1 MCTAHIVRPTLCCYA
16 GVTVKD
22 GAKQGKKALQ
32 AGVKA
37 LRTTKKMVGMKDDP
51 MMTSSLDAHSGYT
64 KTI

>member
-1 MCTAHIVRPTLCCYA
+1 LCCYA
-16 GVTVKD
+16 GVAVQD

-37 LRTTKKMVGMKDDP
+37 LRTTKKMVGMKADP
-51 MMTSSLDAHSGYT
+51 MMASSLDAHSGYT